1 MYKPCLQ
8 KSIDSV
14 LKHAVLL
21 HDMLKGNVV
30 TTSLKSTVYEE
41 KQGQKNAA
49 AFPEGKEK
57 QRQKVNRLHK

>member
-1 MYKPCLQ
+1 
-8 KSIDSV
+8 
-14 LKHAVLL
+14 
-21 HDMLKGNVV
+21 MLKGNVV